1 MGSLAPGA
9 DTTNDMTA
17 ARWSFTRHCLVGLA
31 AVSIAATTACGPAAT
46 RPTVRPSPF
55 PRAAGVSDDTT
66 MPRPVAAPAPAPSLA
81 ARHLLDTAVGLRGV
95 SYRLGGED
103 PGSGFDCSGFV
114 RYVFAQHHV
123 VLPRTV
129 AEQFGAAH
137 DIAPDEI
144 AAGDLLFFSTIA
156 PGPTHV
162 GIALG
167 PLSQGEFVH
176 APGTGSAVRVER
188 FDTPYW
194 QARFVGAK
202 RTSLTFYGNRK
213 TTPDVLFSRRHR
225 HPTQPAE
232 DDLLAPAAGGRS
244 DERDCRRAG

>member
-1 MGSLAPGA
+1 MAG
-9 DTTNDMTA
+9 MTG
-17 ARWSFTRHCLVGLA
+17 RYSSIKS
-31 AVSIAATTACGPAAT
+31 AVLLTAVAIATTACASAAARPA
-46 RPTVRPSPF
+46 VRPSPF
-55 PRAAGVSDDTT
+55 PRAAGGSDDTT
-66 MPRPVAAPAPAPSLA
+66 MPRPVAAPAPTPAPSLA

-129 AEQFGAAH
+129 VEQFGAAH

-167 PLSQGEFVH
+167 PVSQGEFVH
-176 APGTGSAVRVER
+176 APGTGGAVRVER

-194 QARFVGAK
+194 QGRFVGAK
-202 RTSLTFYGNRK
+202 RTSGVVLRK
-213 TTPDVLFSRRHR
+213 S
-225 HPTQPAE
+225 
-232 DDLLAPAAGGRS
+232 
-244 DERDCRRAG
+244 

>member
-1 MGSLAPGA
+1 MIGAAIPASSPLSLL
-9 DTTNDMTA
+9 TA
-17 ARWSFTRHCLVGLA
+17 VA
-31 AVSIAATTACGPAAT
+31 IATAACGPAAA
-46 RPTVRPSPF
+46 RPAVRPSPF
-55 PRAAGVSDDTT
+55 PRAAGASDDAT
-66 MPRPVAAPAPAPSLA
+66 MPRAGRGASATPPLASPRANSSTPQSACAACRIGSA
-81 ARHLLDTAVGLRGV
+81 ARIPR
-95 SYRLGGED
+95 
-103 PGSGFDCSGFV
+103 SGFDCSGFV

-129 AEQFGAAH
+129 VEQFGAAH

-194 QARFVGAK
+194 QARCVGAK
-202 RTSLTFYGNRK
+202 RTSGVVLRK
-213 TTPDVLFSRRHR
+213 S
-225 HPTQPAE
+225 
-232 DDLLAPAAGGRS
+232 
-244 DERDCRRAG
+244 